1 MTETPNLK
9 IPHGGYVVVGDG
21 RRALVLRNDGLE
33 PYPT

>member
-21 RRALVLRNDGLE
+21 RRALVLRNEGHALHL
-33 PYPT
+33 